1 MCRCIFPRTGVGGR
15 AQKMCIF
22 SLREKGVKETNKKE
36 KKETYVPKKSN
47 TTMSGFKVRW
57 MYVDPET
64 LETVIYQLKGVT
76 KNNFY
81 INLYFGDRISPCGP
95 G

>member
-47 TTMSGFKVRW
+47 TTMSGFKVR
-57 MYVDPET
+57 
-64 LETVIYQLKGVT
+64 
-76 KNNFY
+76 
-81 INLYFGDRISPCGP
+81 
-95 G
+95 